1 MNGDLLS
8 GIAWNAL
15 RNVCISVQCTTISG
29 DSDRTVF
36 GSLNES
42 LAIC

>member
-1 MNGDLLS
+1 MNGDLLC
-8 GIAWNAL
+8 GIDWNAF

-29 DSDRTVF
+29 HSDKTVF